1 MTIEESIERLWKML
15 RAKNEEGR
23 AGALCW
29 LPLHSIDVEQ
39 CLSPDDRKWLDER
52 MMYSKFVEA
61 VAEFV
66 QEMVAQ
72 DIGETIRT
80 ACSETLDAFKR
91 NAEDNQSEKDLQLL
105 IDFFE
110 GKCDDER

>member
-1 MTIEESIERLWKML
+1 MTIEESIERLWKMM

-29 LPLHSIDVEQ
+29 LPMYSSDVEQ
-39 CLSPDDRKWLDER
+39 CLTPEDKKWLDER
-52 MMYSKFVEA
+52 MEYTEFVEA
-61 VAEFV
+61 VADFV

-72 DIGETIRT
+72 DMDETIRT
-80 ACSETLDAFKR
+80 ACSETLADFR
-91 NAEDNQSEKDLQLL
+91 HHAEEEQHDKDRQLL

-110 GKCDDER
+110 GEGR